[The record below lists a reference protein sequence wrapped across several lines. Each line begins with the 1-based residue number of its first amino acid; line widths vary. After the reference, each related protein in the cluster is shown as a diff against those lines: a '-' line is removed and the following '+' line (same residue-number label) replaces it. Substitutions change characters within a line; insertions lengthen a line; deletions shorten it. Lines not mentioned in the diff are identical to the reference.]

1 MAENGSAGLS
11 TGDDAGLKHA
21 ERRAALVANAPAQKW
36 AGRERRGVEEIE
48 SNAAVLASE
57 LRYRRLFESARD
69 GILILDATTAIVV
82 DANPFMTVLLGY
94 SREEIIGKAL
104 WEFGPFRD
112 TAETK
117 GKFRELHHTD
127 HVRYDNLPLET
138 KTHEI
143 KQVEFVSNMYLAGG
157 KNVVQCN
164 VREITDRVR
173 AEDGARKEHETMA
186 ALLVALK
193 ERDEE
198 MRVINRMN
206 ALLQACTAKEEAY
219 KVISLLAG
227 DLFELR
233 PGAVAI
239 VHAED
244 GRLETV
250 SRWGGEA
257 LMQPNFDMADCW
269 AIRRG
274 QPHEVSGSG
283 DGLPCAHFVTQ
294 PEGGSY
300 CLPLTVQGETLG
312 VLTITG
318 KSARADGSLR
328 NHHSLAQS
336 MGEAI
341 KLSLSNLRLRE
352 RLKEQ
357 ATHDSLT
364 GLYNIRYLE
373 EYLPREL
380 HRSARAE
387 SALCIAMLDLDHFK
401 RLNDT
406 LGHHAGDGMLRDVG
420 ALLTDTLRKSDMAIR
435 YGGEE
440 FLVVLPDSSLKDA
453 MKCVEQICADVKR
466 IVIPEAAGRI
476 GPMTVS
482 VGVAVAGEHGTTAK
496 ELIRAADNA
505 LYTAKQAGRDR
516 VVVYEG

>member
-1 MAENGSAGLS
+1 MAENGAAERSAGHDAGLTQSERRTAGLS
-11 TGDDAGLKHA
+11 SGSS
-21 ERRAALVANAPAQKW
+21 QKW
-36 AGRERRGVEEIE
+36 AGRERRGVEEVE
-48 SNAAVLASE
+48 NSVALAASE
-57 LRYRRLFESARD
+57 LRYRRLFEAAKD
-69 GILILDATTAIVV
+69 GIMILDSTTAIVV
-82 DANPFMTVLLGY
+82 DANPYMTALLGY
-94 SREEIIGKAL
+94 SRDEILGKAL

-112 TAETK
+112 TAATK
-117 GKFRELHHTD
+117 GKFRELHNTD

-138 KTHEI
+138 KTHEM
-143 KQVEFVSNMYLAGG
+143 KQVEFVSNMYIAGG
-157 KNVVQCN
+157 REVVQCN
-164 VREITDRVR
+164 IREITDRVR
-173 AEDGARKEHETMA
+173 AEDGVRKEHETMA

-206 ALLQACTAKEEAY
+206 DLLQSCTVKEEAY
-219 KVISLLAG
+219 QVISLLAG

-239 VHAED
+239 VHADD

-250 SRWGGEA
+250 SRWGGET
-257 LMQPNFDMADCW
+257 LMQPNFDMTDCW

-274 QPHEVSGSG
+274 QPHEVSGTG
-283 DGLPCAHFVTQ
+283 DGLPCAHFTSQ

-328 NHHSLAQS
+328 NHHQLAQS

-380 HRSARAE
+380 HRSARAG
-387 SALCIAMLDLDHFK
+387 SPLCIAMLDLDHFK

-406 LGHHAGDGMLRDVG
+406 LGHHAGDAMLRDVG
-420 ALLTDTLRKSDMAIR
+420 ALLSDTLRKSDMAIR

-440 FLVVLPDSSLKDA
+440 FLIVLPDSSLDDA
-453 MKCVEQICADVKR
+453 MKCVDQICAEVKR
-466 IVIPEAAGRI
+466 IAIPEAAGRV

-482 VGVAVAGEHGTTAK
+482 VGVAVAGEHGNTAK

-505 LYTAKQAGRDR
+505 LYSAKQAGRDR